1 MTRTAGSS
9 GVERRDFKMEVDLK
23 RLMDP
28 KTAVAK
34 AREAL
39 SAEAQVPPD
48 AASVSALASAIMVRE
63 GLVAVAKVLAEGRVD
78 DG

>member
-1 MTRTAGSS
+1 L
-9 GVERRDFKMEVDLK
+9 MEVDLK

-39 SAEAQVPPD
+39 AEDASPD
-48 AASVSALASAIMVRE
+48 TASVSALASAIMVRE
-63 GLVAVAKVLAEGRVD
+63 GLVAVAKVLAGKAGD
-78 DG
+78 D